1 MSGASGTTSR
11 LGLAE
16 AWGKLRSLRFNQDQT
31 CFVAALDDGLR
42 VFYLDPIREMSHLR
56 HELVGSVSKVEMLY
70 KTNLIAFVGGGK
82 KPRFPENNVLVYD
95 DRQQEFVMEVSLPE
109 SVLNIRLKRDKLI
122 AVCRSQIHVFSFP
135 NRCKLLFN
143 VTTRD
148 NPKGICELSSV
159 RLGVANLSEGSHD
172 LMVFPGYKTGS
183 VQILNLATTEEKV
196 SSAPVTINAHKT
208 ELAVISVNQQGTMIA
223 TASVK
228 GTLIRIWDSMQRV
241 MLVELRRGS
250 DPAILYCLNF
260 SPGDEWL
267 CCSSDKGTVHVFAL
281 QDYRLNKRSA
291 LASIGVPGAYA
302 GSQWSL
308 ASFTV
313 PQEVACVCAF
323 GTSSASSAVKN
334 IGHGVIFAVCL
345 DGSFHKYHFSA
356 NGVRNQVAYDVFT
369 DLCEDCEWLSMLKL

>member
-1 MSGASGTTSR
+1 MSGSSSGTTSR
-11 LGLAE
+11 LGLAD

-42 VFYLDPIREMSHLR
+42 VFYLDPIREMAHLR
-56 HELVGSVSKVEMLY
+56 HELVGSVSKAEMLY
-70 KTNLIAFVGGGK
+70 KSNLIAFVGGGK
-82 KPRFPENNVLVYD
+82 KPRFPENNIIVYD
-95 DRQQEFVMEVSLPE
+95 DRQQEFVLEVSLPE

-122 AVCRSQIHVFSFP
+122 AICRSQIHVFSFP

-159 RLGVANLSEGSHD
+159 RLGLESNNSND
-172 LMVFPGYKTGS
+172 LMVFPGYKNGS
-183 VQILNLATTEEKV
+183 VQILNLATTEQKV
-196 SSAPVTINAHKT
+196 SSAPVTINAHKS

-228 GTLIRIWDSMQRV
+228 GTLIRIWDSIQRI

-323 GTSSASSAVKN
+323 GSSSAANASVKN
-334 IGHGVIFAVCL
+334 VGQGVIFAVCL

-356 NGVRNQVAYDVFT
+356 NGVCNQVAYDVFT

>member
-1 MSGASGTTSR
+1 M
-11 LGLAE
+11 GLAD

-42 VFYLDPIREMSHLR
+42 VFYLDPIREMAHLR
-56 HELVGSVSKVEMLY
+56 HELVGSVSKAEMLY
-70 KTNLIAFVGGGK
+70 KSNLIAFVGGGK
-82 KPRFPENNVLVYD
+82 KPRFPENNIIVYD
-95 DRQQEFVMEVSLPE
+95 DRQQEFVLEVSLPE

-122 AVCRSQIHVFSFP
+122 AICRSQIHVFSFP

-159 RLGVANLSEGSHD
+159 RLGLESNNSND
-172 LMVFPGYKTGS
+172 LMVFPGYKNGS
-183 VQILNLATTEEKV
+183 VQILNLATTEQKV
-196 SSAPVTINAHKT
+196 SSAPVTINAHKS

-228 GTLIRIWDSMQRV
+228 GTLIRIWDSIQRI

-323 GTSSASSAVKN
+323 GSSSAVNASVKN
-334 IGHGVIFAVCL
+334 VGQGVIFAVCL

-356 NGVRNQVAYDVFT
+356 NGVCNQVAYDVFT

>member
-143 VTTRD
+143 ITTRD

-356 NGVRNQVAYDVFT
+356 NGVCNQVAYDVFT

>member
-1 MSGASGTTSR
+1 MSSSGGTASR
-11 LGLAE
+11 LGLAD
-16 AWGKLRSLRFNQDQT
+16 AWGKLRSLRFNQDQS
-31 CFVAALDDGLR
+31 CFVGALDDGLR
-42 VFYLDPIREMSHLR
+42 VFCLDPIREMTHLR
-56 HELVGSVSKVEMLY
+56 HELVGSVSKAEMLY

-82 KPRFPENNVLVYD
+82 KPRFPDNAVMVYD
-95 DRQQEFVMEVSLPE
+95 DRQQEFVLELSLPE
-109 SVLNIRLKRDKLI
+109 TVLSVRLKRDKLI
-122 AVCRSQIHVFSFP
+122 AVCRSQIHIFSFP
-135 NRCKLLFN
+135 NRCQKLFH

-148 NPKGICELSSV
+148 NPRGLCELSAV
-159 RLGVANLSEGSHD
+159 RFGTVGVEGSAAD
-172 LMVFPGYKTGS
+172 LMVFPGYKAGS
-183 VQILNLATTEEKV
+183 VQILNLATTEQKV
-196 SSAPVTINAHKT
+196 SSSPVTINAHQN
-208 ELAVISVNQQGTMIA
+208 ELCCLAINQQGTMMA

-228 GTLIRIWDSMQRV
+228 GTLIRIWDTLARV

-281 QDYRLNKRSA
+281 QDYKLNKRSA
-291 LASIGVPGAYA
+291 LATIGVPGAYA

-323 GTSSASSAVKN
+323 GTLPGGSAKN
-334 IGHGVIFAVCL
+334 IGQGIIFAVCL

-356 NGVRNQVAYDVFT
+356 NGVCNQVAYDVFT
-369 DLCEDCEWLSMLKL
+369 DLCEDCEWLDMLKL

>member
-1 MSGASGTTSR
+1 
-11 LGLAE
+11 
-16 AWGKLRSLRFNQDQT
+16 
-31 CFVAALDDGLR
+31 
-42 VFYLDPIREMSHLR
+42 
-56 HELVGSVSKVEMLY
+56 
-70 KTNLIAFVGGGK
+70 
-82 KPRFPENNVLVYD
+82 
-95 DRQQEFVMEVSLPE
+95 ME
-109 SVLNIRLKRDKLI
+109 
-122 AVCRSQIHVFSFP
+122 
-135 NRCKLLFN
+135 
-143 VTTRD
+143 
-148 NPKGICELSSV
+148 
-159 RLGVANLSEGSHD
+159 
-172 LMVFPGYKTGS
+172 FPGYKTGS

-356 NGVRNQVAYDVFT
+356 NGVCNQVAYDVFT

>member
-1 MSGASGTTSR
+1 MSGSTGTTSR
-11 LGLAE
+11 LGLAD

-31 CFVAALDDGLR
+31 CFVGALDDGLR
-42 VFYLDPIREMSHLR
+42 VFYLDPIREMCHLR
-56 HELVGSVSKVEMLY
+56 HELVGSVSKAEMLY
-70 KTNLIAFVGGGK
+70 KSNLIAFVGGGK
-82 KPRFPENNVLVYD
+82 KPRFPENNVIVYD
-95 DRQQEFVMEVSLPE
+95 DRQQEFVMEISLPE

-122 AVCRSQIHVFSFP
+122 AVCRSQIHIFSFP

-143 VTTRD
+143 ITTRD
-148 NPKGICELSSV
+148 NPKGLCELSSV
-159 RLGVANLSEGSHD
+159 RFGAMGSDGHD

-183 VQILNLATTEEKV
+183 VQILNLATTEQKV
-196 SSAPVTINAHKT
+196 SSAPVTINAHKS
-208 ELAVISVNQQGTMIA
+208 ELNCLAVNQQGTMIA

-228 GTLIRIWDSMQRV
+228 GTLIRIWDSVQRI

-323 GTSSASSAVKN
+323 GNPSGSSSSKN
-334 IGHGVIFAVCL
+334 VSQGVIFAVCL

-356 NGVRNQVAYDVFT
+356 NGVCNQTAYDVFT

>member
-11 LGLAE
+11 LGLAD

-356 NGVRNQVAYDVFT
+356 NGVCNQVAYDVFT

>member
-82 KPRFPENNVLVYD
+82 KPRFPENNILVYD
-95 DRQQEFVMEVSLPE
+95 DRQQEFVMEVILPE

-183 VQILNLATTEEKV
+183 VQILNLATTEQKV

-208 ELAVISVNQQGTMIA
+208 ELAVINVNQQGTMIA

-228 GTLIRIWDSMQRV
+228 GTLIRIWDSIQRV

-356 NGVRNQVAYDVFT
+356 NGVCNQVAYDVFT

>member
-1 MSGASGTTSR
+1 MSAASGTTSR

-356 NGVRNQVAYDVFT
+356 NGVCNQVAYDVFT

>member
-208 ELAVISVNQQGTMIA
+208 ELAVISVNQHGTMIA

-356 NGVRNQVAYDVFT
+356 NGVCNQVAYDVFT